1 MSTIDEELAALVAD
15 VRAVVQAQLAAGH
28 VQDPIG
34 STRAELPADAVQ
46 SSVDAPA
53 TLTQIR
59 DDLGDCRRCGLCAQR
74 TNLVFGAGDTSA
86 PLMVIGEAPGKEED
100 LRGEPFVGAAGEMLD
115 KMLERVIGLPREQ
128 VYIANVVKCRPPK
141 NRDPLPDEV
150 ATCLPFLQRQIRAVR
165 PKVLLVLG
173 RVAFQSLLQTSQGI
187 TRARGRW
194 FTVDG
199 VPTMPTFHPAYLLR
213 KPQDKRL
220 ALHDL
225 QAVAARLRGDQPS

>member
-1 MSTIDEELAALVAD
+1 MSTIDEDLAALVAD

-28 VQDPIG
+28 IEDARGTTSSAPLKEPDSPVSP
-34 STRAELPADAVQ
+34 PASLA
-46 SSVDAPA
+46 
-53 TLTQIR
+53 QIR
-59 DDLGDCRRCGLCAQR
+59 EDLGDCRRCGLCAKR
-74 TNLVFGAGDTSA
+74 THLVFGSGEASA

-100 LRGEPFVGAAGEMLD
+100 LTGEPFVGAAGEMLD
-115 KMLERVIGLPREQ
+115 KMLERVIGLRRDQ

-150 ATCLPFLQRQIRAVR
+150 ASCLPFLRRQIQAVQ

-173 RVAFQSLLQTSQGI
+173 RVAFQSLLQTTQGI
-187 TRARGRW
+187 TRARGQW

-220 ALHDL
+220 TLHDL
-225 QAVAARLRGDQPS
+225 QAVAARLRGDQAS